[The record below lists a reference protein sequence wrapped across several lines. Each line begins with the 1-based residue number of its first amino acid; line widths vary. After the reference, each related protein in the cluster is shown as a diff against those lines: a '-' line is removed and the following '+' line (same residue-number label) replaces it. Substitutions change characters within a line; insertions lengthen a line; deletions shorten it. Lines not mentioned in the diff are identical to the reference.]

1 MGDVHHLPLRNL
13 PPAPPDCS
21 AIRAWELL
29 RSGARITH
37 GTLGD
42 LVAMLDA
49 GAPPADVFAQIDIL
63 NTQLAA
69 CGSCVTFLKATDA
82 PPSAARRRRRT
93 RATSAAGS
101 SARCRVAA

>member
-1 MGDVHHLPLRNL
+1 MGDLHRLPIRNL
-13 PPAPPDCS
+13 PPTPPDCS
-21 AIRAWELL
+21 AERAWELL
-29 RSGARITH
+29 RLGARITH

-82 PPSAARRRRRT
+82 PPSAA
-93 RATSAAGS
+93 
-101 SARCRVAA
+101 

>member
-1 MGDVHHLPLRNL
+1 MGDVHRLPLRNL

-29 RSGARITH
+29 RAGTRITH
-37 GTLGD
+37 STLSE

-69 CGSCVTFLKATDA
+69 CGSCVTFLKATHA
-82 PPSAARRRRRT
+82 PPSAA
-93 RATSAAGS
+93 
-101 SARCRVAA
+101 

>member
-1 MGDVHHLPLRNL
+1 MGDVHRLPIRNL
-13 PPAPPDCS
+13 PPTPPDCS

-29 RSGARITH
+29 RAGARATH
-37 GTLGD
+37 ATLGE

-69 CGSCVTFLKATDA
+69 CGSAVTFLKATDA
-82 PPSAARRRRRT
+82 PPSAA
-93 RATSAAGS
+93 
-101 SARCRVAA
+101 

>member
-1 MGDVHHLPLRNL
+1 MGDLHRLPIRNL

-29 RSGARITH
+29 RAGTRITH
-37 GTLGD
+37 GTLGE
-42 LVAMLDA
+42 LVEMLDA

-69 CGSCVTFLKATDA
+69 CGRAVSFLKEAGA
-82 PPSAARRRRRT
+82 PPSAA
-93 RATSAAGS
+93 
-101 SARCRVAA
+101 

>member
-37 GTLGD
+37 GTLGH
-42 LVAMLDA
+42 LEIPLPC
-49 GAPPADVFAQIDIL
+49 GAV
-63 NTQLAA
+63 
-69 CGSCVTFLKATDA
+69 S
-82 PPSAARRRRRT
+82 
-93 RATSAAGS
+93 
-101 SARCRVAA
+101 